1 MHIEDGLDLVFSV
14 WSLRKRCRKGNV
26 IGIDI
31 YGCARRKAGYFL
43 RGDIDTGQGHHLH
56 IDGVRWLAVGGKRA
70 DEKEQ
75 AAGCRALERTA
86 KRDVEEGMVG
96 RWSR

>member
-1 MHIEDGLDLVFSV
+1 MHVENGLDLIFSV
-14 WSLRKRCRKGNV
+14 WCLGERCGKGDIICVN
-26 IGIDI
+26 ID
-31 YGCARRKAGYFL
+31 GCSGRKAGHFL
-43 RGDIDTGQGHHLH
+43 RGDIDAGQGHHLH
-56 IDGVRWLAVGGKRA
+56 IDGVRGLAVGGKRA